1 MIMLDAYNIS
11 FMLMDAWRK
20 YAMSFSGSG
29 EKLGQVPVYA
39 EVDGKLVKVIDVTT
53 DDGKII
59 LKTDAVN

>member
-1 MIMLDAYNIS
+1 MLDAYNIS

>member
-20 YAMSFSGSG
+20 YAMQVSGAC
-29 EKLGQVPVYA
+29 EKLGAVPVYV
-39 EVDGKLVKVIDVTT
+39 EVDGTIHKVVDMTT

-59 LKTDAVN
+59 LKTINE